1 VTSLYDG
8 PSNLVQLNLD
18 IATSADLT
26 IRSLVPRDF
35 GSNLMI
41 SSITNIARILGPA
54 LRIYIEY
61 R

>member
-61 R
+61 C

>member
-1 VTSLYDG
+1 MTSLYDDL
-8 PSNLVQLNLD
+8 SNLVQLNLD

-26 IRSLVPRDF
+26 IRSLVPRDL